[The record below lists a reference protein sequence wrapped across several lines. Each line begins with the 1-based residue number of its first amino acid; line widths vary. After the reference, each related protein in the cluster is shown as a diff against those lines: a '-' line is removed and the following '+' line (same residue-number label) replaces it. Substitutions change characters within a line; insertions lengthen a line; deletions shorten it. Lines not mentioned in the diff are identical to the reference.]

1 MPREVIDM
9 AGMGPPPKN
18 PAQRARRNP
27 TVAMTELP
35 AEGRRKRAPNWPL
48 IPDVVLTTRQ
58 RLAEDK
64 AEALRWK
71 VNELEDAGKPTG
83 AVERRLDAALEA
95 AAIATAQLAEQRK
108 LEALLWRDLWRTPQ
122 AVQWERL
129 GWTRDVAQYVRHKVL
144 AELGDLDSAK
154 EARQWSD
161 RLGLTPLAM
170 LRLRWYVVAD
180 ELAERRQER
189 TPARPARPAAAA
201 AVDAFAALRAV

>member
-18 PAQRARRNP
+18 PAQRARRNA
-27 TVAMTELP
+27 TVSMTQLP
-35 AEGRRKRAPNWPL
+35 AEGRTKRAPNWPL

-64 AEALRWK
+64 AEALRWRLA
-71 VNELEDAGKPTG
+71 ELEEAGKPTG

-95 AAIATAQLAEQRK
+95 AAIAAAQLREQRK
-108 LEALLWRDLWRTPQ
+108 LESVLWRDLWRTPQ
-122 AVQWERL
+122 SMEWERL

-144 AELGDLDSAK
+144 GELGDLESAK

-170 LRLRWYVVAD
+170 LRLRWTVVSD
-180 ELAERRQER
+180 ELAERRQG
-189 TPARPARPAAAA
+189 RPAAAA
-201 AVDAFAALRAV
+201 ASAAAGPDPFAALRAV

>member
-1 MPREVIDM
+1 M

-18 PAQRARRNP
+18 ASQRARRNP

-189 TPARPARPAAAA
+189 APARPARPAAAAA

>member
-18 PAQRARRNP
+18 PAQRARRNA
-27 TVAMTELP
+27 TVSMTQLP
-35 AEGRRKRAPNWPL
+35 AEGRTKRAPNWPL

-64 AEALRWK
+64 AEALRWRLA
-71 VNELEDAGKPTG
+71 ELEEAGKPTG

-95 AAIATAQLAEQRK
+95 AAIAAAQLREQRK
-108 LEALLWRDLWRTPQ
+108 LESVLWRDLWRTPQ
-122 AVQWERL
+122 SMEWERL

-144 AELGDLDSAK
+144 GELGDLESAK

-170 LRLRWYVVAD
+170 LRLRWTVVSD
-180 ELAERRQER
+180 ELAERRQG
-189 TPARPARPAAAA
+189 RPAAAA
-201 AVDAFAALRAV
+201 ASAAAGA